1 MCVHDTGPFREGDNA
16 GAAVLRMSSVCCAS
30 GLGLQVRHMLASHG
44 RLHEV
49 TQVILNPSDEPYFN
63 VISTMSNKE
72 DVKVGERGSSCR
84 PATAAGMDTH
94 RGSSGLA
101 RPPRRAAWWIARP

>member
-1 MCVHDTGPFREGDNA
+1 
-16 GAAVLRMSSVCCAS
+16 
-30 GLGLQVRHMLASHG
+30 MLASHG

-72 DVKVGERGSSCR
+72 DVKVGALMQQCAQRI
-84 PATAAGMDTH
+84 AAAADTAG
-94 RGSSGLA
+94 GKG
-101 RPPRRAAWWIARP
+101 

>member
-1 MCVHDTGPFREGDNA
+1 MCA
-16 GAAVLRMSSVCCAS
+16 LLCACLSACLRACC
-30 GLGLQVRHMLASHG
+30 LQVRHMLASHG

-72 DVKVGERGSSCR
+72 DVKVRTLTAVACCVHGQACGLRSCCLCSRAKPKLCACLCAAAVLQHATTGAGCSS
-84 PATAAGMDTH
+84 H
-94 RGSSGLA
+94 K
-101 RPPRRAAWWIARP
+101 

>member
-1 MCVHDTGPFREGDNA
+1 MISTSAVCALHSWQ
-16 GAAVLRMSSVCCAS
+16 AASSVATVCAS
-30 GLGLQVRHMLASHG
+30 WQAGTDMAVGAVACRVQVRHMLASHG

-72 DVKVGERGSSCR
+72 DVKVSTLHLTIHLS
-84 PATAAGMDTH
+84 
-94 RGSSGLA
+94 
-101 RPPRRAAWWIARP
+101 

>member
-1 MCVHDTGPFREGDNA
+1 
-16 GAAVLRMSSVCCAS
+16 
-30 GLGLQVRHMLASHG
+30 MLASHG

-72 DVKVGERGSSCR
+72 DVKVGKQHLLYSW
-84 PATAAGMDTH
+84 PALAARMDTAQGMH
-94 RGSSGLA
+94 ACLEHVMPGRGC
-101 RPPRRAAWWIARP
+101 